1 MNKSFH
7 LNLKSNGLFWKY
19 LDFCIFEESRN
30 LKICDVNTVTS
41 TQTFLK
47 EMFSIFH
54 RLITDIQKTKKG
66 QAQEIWLLINCD
78 PGWAI
83 DSHQLWDFPNIS

>member
-1 MNKSFH
+1 
-7 LNLKSNGLFWKY
+7 
-19 LDFCIFEESRN
+19 
-30 LKICDVNTVTS
+30 
-41 TQTFLK
+41 
-47 EMFSIFH
+47 MFSIFH

-83 DSHQLWDFPNIS
+83 DSHQLWDFPNISKFLKVLSIMTFGNRETTRFQNLSY